1 LLATTA
7 REGGSVGNAGAFTD
21 RTYKPDRLL
30 ETEFMETTRFILIL
44 ALSLVAMMLWQAWQE
59 DYGVPVSSS
68 ESRDVKQESDKPDI
82 QIEDDE
88 VISAQDVVS
97 ETPIAVV
104 AQPEKKLEA
113 TQPLVI
119 STDVFY
125 LEINPRGGGIQKVK
139 LLNYPVQAG
148 HPEEP
153 FELMDSS
160 PKLLYITQGGL
171 LSKLPAPTHEDLY
184 SVSSHN
190 HSLEAGKDVLQVPLV
205 WSSKE
210 GVKVT
215 KIFEF
220 TRASYLITIRYVVE
234 NDSGTSWQGRS
245 YHQIKRSAPNGGRS
259 LIVTYTGAVISS
271 PEERYEKIDFDDMQD
286 QKLERDISNGWAAML
301 QHYFVS
307 AILPVDKQQAHRF
320 YTKSLAN
327 ERYVIGAITPAQ
339 TIEPGNKGQ
348 IEEQLYIGP
357 KILKDLEKIAE
368 GLELTVDYGVLWFIA
383 KPLFKVLDKLHD
395 LTNNWGWSIIL
406 VTIILKLIFFP
417 LSAAGYKS
425 MANMRRVQP
434 RMLAIKERYKDDKSR
449 LNQAMMQIYK
459 EEKINPLGGCFPILV
474 QIPVFIA
481 LYWVLLESV
490 EMRQATFALW
500 LQDLSSPDPF
510 YVLPL
515 LMGATMFIQQKLN
528 PAPMDP
534 VQAKVMSILPIAF
547 TVFFAFFPSGL
558 VLYWVVNNILSI
570 AQQWQITR
578 SLERAGITSKS

>member
-1 LLATTA
+1 MDTKQFVL
-7 REGGSVGNAGAFTD
+7 V
-21 RTYKPDRLL
+21 
-30 ETEFMETTRFILIL
+30 L
-44 ALSLVAMMLWQAWQE
+44 ALSLVTMMLWQAWQE
-59 DYGVPVSSS
+59 DYGTSVSEN
-68 ESRDVKQESDKPDI
+68 ESTPLVKESDKPDL
-82 QIEDDE
+82 ELSEVKDE
-88 VISAQDVVS
+88 ASTPEYVADELATTVTKETEKISS
-97 ETPIAVV
+97 
-104 AQPEKKLEA
+104 
-113 TQPLVI
+113 QPLIITTDLFSLEI
-119 STDVFY
+119 STK
-125 LEINPRGGGIQKVK
+125 GGGVQKVK
-139 LLNYPVQAG
+139 LLSYPVEAG
-148 HPEEP
+148 HPEES
-153 FELMDSS
+153 FVLMDNS
-160 PKLLYITQGGL
+160 PELLYITQGGL
-171 LSKLPAPTHEDLY
+171 LSKQPAPTHEDLY
-184 SVSSHN
+184 SVSSYN
-190 HSLEAGKDVLQVPLV
+190 YSLKEGEESLQVPLV
-205 WSSKE
+205 WMSDK
-210 GVKVT
+210 GGIKVT

-220 TRASYLITIRYVVE
+220 SRGSHMITIRYLVE
-234 NDSGTSWQGRS
+234 NESADVWQGRS

-271 PEERYEKIDFDDMQD
+271 PEERYEKMDFDDIQD

-307 AILPVDKQQAHRF
+307 ALVPVNTEQIYRY

-327 ERYVIGAITPAQ
+327 ERYLIGAITPLQ
-339 TIEPGNKGQ
+339 TVAAGEKVEVVEKI
-348 IEEQLYIGP
+348 YIGP
-357 KILKDLEKIAE
+357 KILRDLEKIAE

-383 KPLFKVLDKLHD
+383 KPLFLVLNKLHD
-395 LTNNWGWSIIL
+395 LSGNWGWSIVL
-406 VTIILKLIFFP
+406 VTILLKLLFFP

-434 RMLAIKERYKDDKSR
+434 RMMSIKDRYKDDKAK

-490 EMRQATFALW
+490 EMRQAVFVLW

-515 LMGATMFIQQKLN
+515 LMGITMFVQQKLN

-534 VQAKVMSILPIAF
+534 VQAKVMSVLPIAF

-578 SLERAGITSKS
+578 SIERAGLSS

>member
-1 LLATTA
+1 
-7 REGGSVGNAGAFTD
+7 VV
-21 RTYKPDRLL
+21 
-30 ETEFMETTRFILIL
+30 TTRSPEFYIMDTKQFVLVL
-44 ALSLVAMMLWQAWQE
+44 ALSLVTMMLWQAWQD
-59 DYGVPVSSS
+59 DYETSVSEN
-68 ESRDVKQESDKPDI
+68 ESTPLVKESDKPDLQLSEVKADSSTPEYI
-82 QIEDDE
+82 ADDLAPTVTKEIEKA
-88 VISAQDVVS
+88 SS
-97 ETPIAVV
+97 
-104 AQPEKKLEA
+104 
-113 TQPLVI
+113 QPLIITTDLFSLEI
-119 STDVFY
+119 STK
-125 LEINPRGGGIQKVK
+125 GGGVQKAK
-139 LLNYPVQAG
+139 LLSYPVEAG
-148 HPEEP
+148 HPEES
-153 FELMDSS
+153 FVLMDNS
-160 PKLLYITQGGL
+160 PELLYITQGGL
-171 LSKLPAPTHEDLY
+171 LSKQPAPTHEDLY
-184 SVSSHN
+184 SVSSYN
-190 HSLEAGKDVLQVPLV
+190 YSLKEGEESLQVPLV
-205 WSSKE
+205 WVSDK
-210 GVKVT
+210 GIKVT

-220 TRASYLITIRYVVE
+220 SRGSHLITIRYLVE
-234 NDSGTSWQGRS
+234 NESADIWQGRS
-245 YHQIKRSAPNGGRS
+245 YHQIKRASPNDGRH
-259 LIVTYTGAVISS
+259 LINTYTGAVISS

-286 QKLERDISNGWAAML
+286 QKLESDIINGWAAML

-307 AILPVDKQQAHRF
+307 ALVPVDTEQTYRY

-327 ERYVIGAITPAQ
+327 ERYLIGAITPLQ
-339 TIEPGNKGQ
+339 TVAAGEKVEVVEKI
-348 IEEQLYIGP
+348 YIGP
-357 KILKDLEKIAE
+357 KILRDLEKIAE

-383 KPLFKVLDKLHD
+383 KPLFLVLNKLHD
-395 LTNNWGWSIIL
+395 LTGNWGWSIIL

-434 RMLAIKERYKDDKSR
+434 RMMSIKDRYKDDKAK

-490 EMRQATFALW
+490 EMRQATFILW

-515 LMGATMFIQQKLN
+515 LMGITMFVQQKLN

-534 VQAKVMSILPIAF
+534 VQAKVMSVLPIAF

-578 SLERAGITSKS
+578 SIERAGLNTKS